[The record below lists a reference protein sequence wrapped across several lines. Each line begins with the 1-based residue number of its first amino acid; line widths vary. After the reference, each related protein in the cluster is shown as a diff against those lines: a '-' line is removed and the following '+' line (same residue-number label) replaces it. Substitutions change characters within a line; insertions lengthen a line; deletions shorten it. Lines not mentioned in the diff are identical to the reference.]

1 MASEIYNMFSNYYEY
16 LSVPQGA
23 DTTEIEEALEKLT
36 AGAEAQLNNQ
46 LTMKNARQIVND
58 VIPAIRQHLL
68 SGAQSRA
75 EYDRQL
81 LEAQKKLARRG
92 ELADDEG
99 LDDPL
104 RQPFFFDP
112 FEGYD
117 TETPAFSLRQVS
129 MKLDEEWERARTW
142 IADTSDE
149 AHVFVGFLIHVAG
162 RERLAK
168 RIEQII
174 TEVTRRQG
182 ESMDVNEAIERCIY
196 VLDPQVERPVVDI
209 FNDAFDGK
217 VLHAGDFISDQP
229 AQSELI
235 LGNVG
240 LRGCVFGAVESRT
253 DWLRF
258 PGGRASARFSL
269 MPEGTDARIGLSQ
282 VKIPL
287 LFQVSRLERN
297 TEHTAQIMLRIE
309 NREPA
314 IEVLVAVQIFVK
326 PLPPRVSFEPM
337 ATATTPAWAG
347 LTLRGAPGKAVVM
360 ARNEGDEQLVHL
372 AARLSTAD
380 PAASADPSFF
390 HADEPITFTID
401 TRDRPCGQR
410 YMAVFQVDYGASP
423 GAVGPKEIHI
433 QGELLPTPWQSMIR
447 QRSLGE
453 RLGWGCGGSITG
465 LGLIGLI
472 GAGLATHAGIA
483 WLLFLALP
491 VLFAMVVRPSAATIV
506 THAQRSGD
514 TSFTFE
520 KIPTWVL
527 WWLPLG
533 LGLVLALLSLFLP
546 DGGTGFLIGAIV
558 GGIVGAA
565 AGFIID
571 QAREKREKA
580 SSI

>member
-1 MASEIYNMFSNYYEY
+1 MASEIHSVFVNYYEY

-23 DTTEIEEALEKLT
+23 DTAEIEEALEKLT
-36 AGAEAQLNNQ
+36 ASAEAQLNNQ

-68 SGAQSRA
+68 SGTQGRA

-117 TETPAFSLRQVS
+117 TETPAFSLRQVA

-258 PGGRASARFSL
+258 PGGRASMRFSL

-314 IEVLVAVQIFVK
+314 IEALVAVQIFVK

-347 LTLRGAPGKAVVM
+347 LTLRGTPGKAVVM

-380 PAASADPSFF
+380 PAASADPSLF

-401 TRDRPCGQR
+401 TRDRPRGQK
-410 YMAVFQVDYGASP
+410 YKAVFQVDYGASP

-447 QRSLGE
+447 QRSLAG
-453 RLGWGCGGSITG
+453 RLGWGCGGSIAG
-465 LGLIGLI
+465 LVLIGLI

-506 THAQRSGD
+506 THAQRSGN

-520 KIPTWVL
+520 KIPAWVL

-533 LGLVLALLSLFLP
+533 IGLVLALLSLFLP

-571 QAREKREKA
+571 QTRKNAAAKE
-580 SSI
+580 S